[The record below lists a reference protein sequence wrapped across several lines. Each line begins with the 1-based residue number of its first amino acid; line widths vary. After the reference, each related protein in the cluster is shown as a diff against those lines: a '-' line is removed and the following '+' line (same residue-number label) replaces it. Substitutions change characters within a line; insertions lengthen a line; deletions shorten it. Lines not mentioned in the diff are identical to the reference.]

1 LPWVRKQ
8 QGEEMKKKV
17 RYSSTCMH
25 LGKSLTEKLARS
37 AEYNRRTISQE
48 ACWLM
53 RLGMTAG
60 KPSHD
65 MSQLDDNEGRI
76 QIYMEP
82 ALKAEVK
89 KWAVEFG
96 GSSKPQVSPVVRAL
110 IRIGFAVQSRMMNCD
125 NCSSMW
131 PPVKR
136 G

>member
-1 LPWVRKQ
+1 
-8 QGEEMKKKV
+8 
-17 RYSSTCMH
+17 
-25 LGKSLTEKLARS
+25 
-37 AEYNRRTISQE
+37 
-48 ACWLM
+48 M

-96 GSSKPQVSPVVRAL
+96 GSS
-110 IRIGFAVQSRMMNCD
+110 N
-125 NCSSMW
+125 
-131 PPVKR
+131 
-136 G
+136 